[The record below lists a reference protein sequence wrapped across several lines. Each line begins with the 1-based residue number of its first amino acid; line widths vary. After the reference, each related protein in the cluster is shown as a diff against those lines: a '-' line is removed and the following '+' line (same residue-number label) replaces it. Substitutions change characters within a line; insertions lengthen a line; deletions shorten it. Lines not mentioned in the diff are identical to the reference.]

1 MTTFGDFS
9 EGMAFDRPESR
20 VVGVSRTSWLEWGV
34 SRSAAR
40 ACQPE
45 ENLRQILVHSLY
57 RQLELAA
64 WNTEVAAAGGDLEE
78 AQEENDLAD
87 LTMTLLGGVA
97 DRSDTPGSATS
108 ATQRPV
114 ARRSVV

>member
-1 MTTFGDFS
+1 LSTPCTG
-9 EGMAFDRPESR
+9 
-20 VVGVSRTSWLEWGV
+20 SWNW
-34 SRSAAR
+34 
-40 ACQPE
+40 P
-45 ENLRQILVHSLY
+45 
-57 RQLELAA
+57 
-64 WNTEVAAAGGDLEE
+64 LEE